1 MLQQSY
7 VKLKPCTGSVTKFG
21 GAGEKCKWDLA
32 KTFPSEPFVTRR
44 KKKRKKKSEEEN
56 DEEEEVCNL
65 S

>member
-44 KKKRKKKSEEEN
+44 KKKKRKKVRKKTMKRKKF
-56 DEEEEVCNL
+56 VI
-65 S
+65 